1 MMGTFQSNPDG
12 YIHARQIHRLM
23 FDSDGVTI
31 TEEQTLYSRQFGR
44 IREVIA
50 GPGGFLY
57 FTTSNRDGRGGDALQ
72 SDDDKIFRVQF

>member
-1 MMGTFQSNPDG
+1 
-12 YIHARQIHRLM
+12 M

-50 GPGGFLY
+50 GPDGFLY
-57 FTTSNRDGRGGDALQ
+57 FATSNRDGRASPPILP
-72 SDDDKIFRVQF
+72 DDDKIFRVQF